1 MNTLNRS
8 RWAPP
13 WKSALLLLL
22 LAASASVPLPAQENS
37 PVDLT
42 GTWRWIPHEDERDR
56 NPGAYPGDYRGLPL
70 NDAARM
76 RADTYDEEVNSTSSL
91 LQCRPR
97 SPGYQPKGLDPMR
110 IDKVVDP
117 LSRQAIAY
125 RVSFEKTPGDRV
137 IWLDGR
143 PRPSQYALHSWDGF
157 STGSFQGDTLE
168 ITTSHLKE
176 SFVRRNGVPTS
187 FRATVIEHVS
197 LEEPYLEWTFT
208 VIDPDYLTEPL
219 VRSATYMR
227 APTLQLPPY
236 PCQPEEYQPG
246 DTYRVPHYLPGE
258 NPYLTESAFK
268 YKAPLEGARGGANT
282 LYPEWRT
289 RGVTLAPPAAQS
301 VLKPVYTDAS
311 TRIAERADAE
321 KPRAPAYDKVESLHV
336 AGNVFLIAGAG
347 GNIALSA
354 GGDGVV
360 MVDSGAAAASD
371 RVLASVR
378 QVVQTLRPADT
389 PDASSPF
396 ASAWQAAHSSQ
407 EPMIRLIINTTSSP
421 DHVGG
426 NANIRRSPMFRL
438 LGFRDPS
445 LSLQVLAHELVQRR
459 MLESKAAETLV
470 PTDTYFSEKYT
481 LYRFFNNQAIQLIH
495 LGNATTDGDS
505 AVWFRRSDVIAA
517 GDVYNSDIYPPI
529 DVDKGG
535 TIDGTIA
542 ALNTISE
549 MSVTEFMSQGG
560 TMIIPG
566 HGWIS
571 DAADVGYYR
580 DMLMMIRGRVQAM
593 VDKGLTLA
601 QVKAAKPTMD
611 FDPEY
616 GREPGVTAR
625 FVEAVYRSLK
635 EKQTPVARKETP

>member
-1 MNTLNRS
+1 MKRLFI
-8 RWAPP
+8 
-13 WKSALLLLL
+13 LLAV
-22 LAASASVPLPAQENS
+22 LAASPVHAQENS
-37 PVDLT
+37 PIDLT
-42 GTWRWIPHEDERDR
+42 GTWRWINHEDERDR
-56 NPGAYPGDYRGLPL
+56 NPGAYPGDYRALPL

-76 RADTYDEEVNSTSSL
+76 RADTFDEEVNATSSL

-125 RVSFEKTPGDRV
+125 RISYEKTPGDRV
-137 IWLDGR
+137 VWLDGR
-143 PRPSQYALHSWDGF
+143 QRPSPYALHSWDGF
-157 STGSFQGDTLE
+157 STGRFQGDTFE
-168 ITTSHLKE
+168 ITTTHLKE

-187 FRATVIEHVS
+187 FRATVIEHIS

-236 PCQPEEYQPG
+236 PCQPEPYQPG

-268 YKAPLEGARGGANT
+268 YKAPLEGMRGGADT
-282 LYPEWRT
+282 LYPEWRA
-289 RGVTLAPPAAQS
+289 RAMTLAPPAAQS
-301 VLKPVYTDAS
+301 VLKPAYTDGS
-311 TRIAERADAE
+311 TRIAERADAQP
-321 KPRAPAYDKVESLHV
+321 KRPPTYDNVEALHV

-347 GNIALSA
+347 GNIVASS

-360 MVDSGAAAASD
+360 LVDSGVAAATD
-371 RVLASVR
+371 RVLGAIR
-378 QVVQTLRPADT
+378 QIGQALRPPDV
-389 PDASSPF
+389 PDAASPF
-396 ASAWQAAHSSQ
+396 ASTWQAAHAGAD
-407 EPMIRLIINTTSSP
+407 PMIRMIINTSGNA

-426 NANIRRSPMFRL
+426 NANIRMSPMFRL
-438 LGFRDPS
+438 LGYRDPT
-445 LSLQVLAHELVQRR
+445 LSLQVFAHALTQRR
-459 MLESKAAETLV
+459 MLEAKAAAMLV
-470 PTDTYFSEKYT
+470 PTDTYGSDRYT
-481 LYRFFNNQAIQLIH
+481 MYRFFNNQAIQLVH
-495 LGNATTDGDS
+495 PASAVTDGDS
-505 AVWFRRSDVIAA
+505 FVWFRRADVIAA

-535 TIDGTIA
+535 GIDGEID
-542 ALNTISE
+542 ALNTLID
-549 MSVTEFMSQGG
+549 MCVTEFMAQGG
-560 TMIIPG
+560 TMVVPG
-566 HGWIS
+566 RGWIS

-580 DMLMMIRGRVQAM
+580 DMLIVIRDRIRSM
-593 VDKGLTLA
+593 VDKGMTLA
-601 QVKAAKPTMD
+601 QIKAAKPTMD

-616 GREPGVTAR
+616 GREPGVTAH

-635 EKQTPVARKETP
+635 KVEK

>member
-1 MNTLNRS
+1 MNAERNSVSRS
-8 RWAPP
+8 RHAGFLMW
-13 WKSALLLLL
+13 
-22 LAASASVPLPAQENS
+22 LAVLASPLVCAQENA

-56 NPGAYPGDYRGLPL
+56 LPGAYPGDYRGIPL

-76 RADTYDEEVNSTSSL
+76 RGDTFDEELNSTSML

-117 LSRQAIAY
+117 VSRQATAY
-125 RVSFEKTPGDRV
+125 RVSYEKTPGDRV

-143 PRPSQYALHSWDGF
+143 ARPSQYALHSWDGF
-157 STGSFQGDTLE
+157 STGAFEGDTLE
-168 ITTSHLKE
+168 ITTTHLKE

-236 PCQPEEYQPG
+236 PCQAEEYQPG
-246 DTYRVPHYLPGE
+246 DKYRAPHYLLGE

-268 YKAPLEGARGGANT
+268 YKTPLEGSRGGADT
-282 LYPEWRT
+282 LYPEWRAK
-289 RGVTLAPPAAQS
+289 GAALAPPAAQS
-301 VLKPVYTDAS
+301 TLKPVYSDAS

-321 KPRAPAYDKVESLHV
+321 RPRTPVYDKVETLHV
-336 AGNVFLIAGAG
+336 SGNVYMVAGAG
-347 GNIALSA
+347 GNIAISS
-354 GGDGVV
+354 GGDGVI
-360 MVDSGAAAASD
+360 MVDSGAASASE
-371 RVLASVR
+371 RVLAAVR
-378 QVVQTLRPADT
+378 QIVQALRPPEL
-389 PDASSPF
+389 PDSASPF
-396 ASAWQAAHSSQ
+396 ASTWQATHAFA
-407 EPMIRLIINTTSSP
+407 EPMIRMIINTTSSP

-426 NANIRRSPMFRL
+426 NASIRKSPMFRL

-445 LSLQVLAHELVQRR
+445 LSLQVLAHEGVQRR
-459 MLESKAAETLV
+459 LVESKAADLVV
-470 PTDTYFSEKYT
+470 PTDTYFSNSYT
-481 LYRFFNNQAIQLIH
+481 LYRFFNNQAIRLFH
-495 LGNATTDGDS
+495 LRNATTDGDS
-505 AVWFRRSDVIAA
+505 AVWFRRADVIVA

-535 TIDGTIA
+535 TIDGEIE
-542 ALNTISE
+542 ALNKLVD
-549 MSVTEFMSQGG
+549 MSVTEFMAQGG

-571 DAADVGYYR
+571 DASDVGTYR
-580 DMLMMIRGRVQAM
+580 DMLMVIRDRVQSM
-593 VDKGLTLA
+593 IDKGMTLA

-616 GREPGVTAR
+616 GREPGVTSR

-635 EKQTPVARKETP
+635 EKKAPASR

>member
-1 MNTLNRS
+1 MWLAVLAS
-8 RWAPP
+8 P
-13 WKSALLLLL
+13 LL
-22 LAASASVPLPAQENS
+22 VAQENA

-56 NPGAYPGDYRGLPL
+56 LPGAYPGDYRGIPL

-76 RADTYDEEVNSTSSL
+76 RADTFDEELNSTSML

-117 LSRQAIAY
+117 VSRQAVAY
-125 RVSFEKTPGDRV
+125 RVSYEKTPGDRV

-157 STGSFQGDTLE
+157 STGAFEGDTLE
-168 ITTSHLKE
+168 ITTTHLKE

-236 PCQPEEYQPG
+236 PCQAEEYQPG
-246 DTYRVPHYLPGE
+246 DKYRAPHYLLGE

-268 YKAPLEGARGGANT
+268 YKTPLEGSRGGADT
-282 LYPEWRT
+282 LYPEWRAK
-289 RGVTLAPPAAQS
+289 GATLAPPAAQS
-301 VLKPVYTDAS
+301 TLKPVYSDAS

-321 KPRAPAYDKVESLHV
+321 RPRTPAYDKVETLHV
-336 AGNVFLIAGAG
+336 SGNVYMIAGAG
-347 GNIALSA
+347 GNIALSS
-354 GGDGVV
+354 GGDGVI
-360 MVDSGAAAASD
+360 MVDSGAAAASE
-371 RVLASVR
+371 RVLAAVR
-378 QVVQTLRPADT
+378 QVVQALRPPEM
-389 PDASSPF
+389 PDAASPF
-396 ASAWQAAHSSQ
+396 ASTWQATHAFA
-407 EPMIRLIINTTSSP
+407 EPMIRMIINTTSNP

-426 NANIRRSPMFRL
+426 NANIRKSPMFRL

-445 LSLQVLAHELVQRR
+445 LSLQVLAHEGVQRR
-459 MLESKAAETLV
+459 LVESKAAELVV
-470 PTDTYFSEKYT
+470 PTDTYFSNSYT
-481 LYRFFNNQAIQLIH
+481 LYRFFNNQAIQLFH
-495 LGNATTDGDS
+495 LRNATTDGDS
-505 AVWFRRSDVIAA
+505 AVWFRRADVIVA

-535 TIDGTIA
+535 TIDGVIE
-542 ALNTISE
+542 ALNKLVD

-571 DAADVGYYR
+571 DAADVGSYR
-580 DMLMMIRGRVQAM
+580 DMLMVIRDRVQSM
-593 VDKGLTLA
+593 IDKGMTLA
-601 QVKAAKPTMD
+601 QVKVAKPTMD

-616 GREPGVTAR
+616 GREPGVTSR
-625 FVEAVYRSLK
+625 FVEAVYRSLR
-635 EKQTPVARKETP
+635 EKKTPASQ